1 MRRERVNLGAGSNP
15 SWSPTTRPLSRRSHD
30 PTFFHPY
37 LRSLHRLKNLY
48 RHFHSLRREDVNGD
62 VAFFSLPLHSL
73 SLSYSLSFSLS
84 ISLSRVGDDARDR
97 RYGPVFRPR
106 ERKLLHPALLLVSHS
121 FSFFSVFCHGCLE
134 FETFKQIVGV
144 AFWVTFFGLWL
155 LVKED
160 S

>member
-62 VAFFSLPLHSL
+62 VAFFSLSPSPFSL
-73 SLSYSLSFSLS
+73 SLSLHLFVKSGGWCSRSS
-84 ISLSRVGDDARDR
+84 IRAC
-97 RYGPVFRPR
+97 
-106 ERKLLHPALLLVSHS
+106 VSTT
-121 FSFFSVFCHGCLE
+121 GT
-134 FETFKQIVGV
+134 ETFASCSFTGKPLFFLFFRILS
-144 AFWVTFFGLWL
+144 WVFGIW
-155 LVKED
+155 EI
-160 S
+160 